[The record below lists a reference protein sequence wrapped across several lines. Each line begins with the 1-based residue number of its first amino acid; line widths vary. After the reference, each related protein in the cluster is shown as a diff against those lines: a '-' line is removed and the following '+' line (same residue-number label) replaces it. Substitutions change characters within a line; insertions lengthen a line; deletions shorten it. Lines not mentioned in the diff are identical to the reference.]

1 MRCVTLPVV
10 FGLDELACAVATQ
23 AAMPHV
29 APRLDGRAFA
39 GQQPMV
45 GSTPRIGFDSLIV
58 QWLNGLGLGACTR
71 NGVGEDNVAKHCLHH
86 PEIFISN
93 MLAGISSQSRV
104 GPSCL
109 GWILLTTS
117 RTMIFRNARLLLASS
132 KLKGLASL
140 VLRKLRWV
148 DKVPGAC
155 HRHHRA
161 SRVVFVRN
169 RPTAD
174 RCFCAFVGMHK
185 ALIASDRS

>member
-1 MRCVTLPVV
+1 MRCVMLPVV

-71 NGVGEDNVAKHCLHH
+71 NGVGEDNVAKYCLHY

-117 RTMIFRNARLLLASS
+117 RTMTFRNARLLLASS
-132 KLKGLASL
+132 KLKSLASL

-148 DKVPGAC
+148 DNVPGTC

-174 RCFCAFVGMHK
+174 RIVQDLK
-185 ALIASDRS
+185 IEVVKVV